1 MGAMFA
7 PGCAERLFINAS
19 PFAAGSHPPLR
30 CFLKP
35 RTSLHSEI
43 NYSPRRGEHFPPFL
57 FYGEVAGVNPC
68 SSVRSGAV
76 KRLGVRVKTVLEAN
90 GMEN

>member
-1 MGAMFA
+1 MFA
-7 PGCAERLFINAS
+7 PGCAEGLFINAS

-30 CFLKP
+30 SFKGP
-35 RTSLHSEI
+35 
-43 NYSPRRGEHFPPFL
+43 HFSTVKL
-57 FYGEVAGVNPC
+57 IILREGGGGGGGLW
-68 SSVRSGAV
+68 RSGESAPHSARWSLEDSV